1 MCLFRGSD
9 KLDQNSTAKCTENAF
24 CFPRGFF
31 IYISVTSV
39 SHNAYSLSDFLS
51 HCSLTREEKNVAFQ
65 HVLRIL
71 NMERSRC

>member
-1 MCLFRGSD
+1 MYLFRELD

-24 CFPRGFF
+24 CFPSFIY

-39 SHNAYSLSDFLS
+39 SHNAYSLSDFFLP
-51 HCSLTREEKNVAFQ
+51 LFINQGGKNVAFQ